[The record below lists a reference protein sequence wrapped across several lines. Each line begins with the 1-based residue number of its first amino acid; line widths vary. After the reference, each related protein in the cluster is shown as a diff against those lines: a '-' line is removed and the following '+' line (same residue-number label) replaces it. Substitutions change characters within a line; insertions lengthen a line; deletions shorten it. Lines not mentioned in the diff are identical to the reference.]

1 MAATDNGI
9 FRQEFG
15 KFAFGNGNTR
25 LLM

>member
-15 KFAFGNGNTR
+15 KFAFGNTR